1 MAVIDDNYPTTGAIA
16 LAIYDLASAKSG
28 KKTPD
33 REDIKA
39 TAELVD
45 IMERGIYL
53 ILLPKIIEKAVEEKK
68 REWLQFGN
76 YLIHGAF
83 YRSAEKGWQ

>member
-1 MAVIDDNYPTTGAIA
+1 MINDDYPTMEAIA
-16 LAIYDLASAKSG
+16 LAICDLASAISG

-33 REDIKA
+33 REDIEAAAK
-39 TAELVD
+39 LVD
-45 IMERGIYL
+45 IMWEGIFL
-53 ILLPKIIEKAVEEKK
+53 ALLPKFIERKIEEKK

-83 YRSAEKGWQ
+83 YRSAERGWQ